1 MSTTDARSPL
11 VRIGNKSPRSG
22 NATVEFEVV
31 MTEEERDTL
40 LERVTSGETP
50 LNDREATIEA
60 LGIAPE
66 EG

>member
-1 MSTTDARSPL
+1 ML
-11 VRIGNKSPRSG
+11 RIGNRSPKSG
-22 NATVEFEVV
+22 NATVSVKVV
-31 MTEEERDTL
+31 MTEEERDAL

-50 LNDREATIEA
+50 LNDREATVEA